1 MTVDFYN
8 VFTGKRMRSLHRGQ
22 ENLVLNISR
31 FRCHDIPVVE
41 TMALERAGTPGWS
54 KKQASDLLRL
64 RTADPDDADAADA
77 EGSRNG
83 RNGVFDS
90 QCV

>member
-1 MTVDFYN
+1 
-8 VFTGKRMRSLHRGQ
+8 
-22 ENLVLNISR
+22 
-31 FRCHDIPVVE
+31 
-41 TMALERAGTPGWS
+41 MALERAGTPGWS